1 MRGSGRGGHRKADIR
16 GQPCTAC
23 NEGVA
28 HVVFWKQRNR
38 FVFGCNASSAEKR
51 CAGPKEW
58 QSVDVPDEL
67 RVDPSAA
74 PSTDTSK
81 GIAAGKRERE
91 AGDVGAS
98 AAAESSEEEAE
109 TSDKAVKREHN

>member
-58 QSVDVPDEL
+58 QSVDVPDDL

-74 PSTDTSK
+74 SSAATSK

>member
-1 MRGSGRGGHRKADIR
+1 MRGSGRGGHRKAGIR

-28 HVVFWKQRNR
+28 HIVFWKQRNR
-38 FVFGCNASSAEKR
+38 FFFGCNASTAEKR

-67 RVDPSAA
+67 RVDPSVA
-74 PSTDTSK
+74 PSADTSK
-81 GIAAGKRERE
+81 NVAAGKRGRE

-98 AAAESSEEEAE
+98 AAAESSEGEAE